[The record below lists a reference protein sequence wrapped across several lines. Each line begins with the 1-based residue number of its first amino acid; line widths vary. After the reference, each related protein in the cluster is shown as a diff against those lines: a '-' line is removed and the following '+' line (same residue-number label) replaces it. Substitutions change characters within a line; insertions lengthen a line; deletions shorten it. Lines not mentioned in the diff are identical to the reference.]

1 MKVKK
6 QSVQGAK
13 WRRLDN
19 TAKIFPVIAN
29 ENMSNVFRI
38 SVTLKETVRPF
49 VLQMALMQILPEFEG
64 FRVKLRRGFFWYYFE
79 TNKKM
84 PEIEKEATYPC
95 RFIDPHS
102 SQMFLFRVSY
112 YKCRINLEVFHALT
126 DGMGAVNFLK
136 ALTYQYLA
144 LLENSAEGL
153 VTWAEKVYKK
163 TEVLQDVEDSYLKH
177 YGKVEKKRYSDE
189 TAYQLSG
196 EYLPLEGQNVI
207 HGYIDL
213 TGLKKVCRE
222 AGVSITKYLA
232 ALLIW
237 SVYQVYLRGKPSDKP
252 VAINLPINLRSF
264 FASET
269 TANFFAVTMIN
280 YLFSNEICTF
290 EDVLAEVGKQMD
302 EKIVKEKLK
311 EIISY
316 NVSNEKKWYVRAL
329 PLVVKKLGLSA
340 VFFQSSKSHSLT
352 LSNLGPVEVEEK
364 YRKDIEHFDV
374 IIGVSKRQKMK
385 CGVCAFDGKVS
396 FTFNS
401 AFQDTNLQEY
411 FFGYLRQKG
420 ISVELESNGNPDR
433 EHDRKNYPEV
443 AYDVD
448 KFKKIV
454 NIFYLVLFALA
465 AILAIINYATFRHTW
480 WSAIAVAS
488 IGYAAVTIRYSLTRH
503 ANLAFKIVIQSVG
516 AQLLLVV
523 IDYVTGYTGWSV
535 NYAIPSVILF
545 DVAAIVFLIIVNRL
559 NWQSYFMYQIAIT
572 IFSFIPLALWAFDLI
587 NRPLMAIIT
596 VIISVAILSVTILMG
611 DRSVKK
617 ELIRR
622 FHL

>member
-1 MKVKK
+1 MKMKR

-38 SVTLKETVRPF
+38 SVTLKEAVRPF
-49 VLQMALMQILPEFEG
+49 VLQMALLKVLPGFEG

-79 TNKKM
+79 TNRRM
-84 PEIEKEATYPC
+84 PEIEKETTYPC

-136 ALTYQYLA
+136 ALTCQYLA
-144 LLENSAEGL
+144 LLENDGQGL
-153 VTWAEKVYKK
+153 VSGAGPAIKSADVK
-163 TEVLQDVEDSYLKH
+163 QDVEDSYLKH
-177 YGKVEKKRYSDE
+177 YGKTKKKRYSDE
-189 TAYQLSG
+189 AAYQLTG
-196 EYLPLEGQNVI
+196 DYLLLDGQNII
-207 HGYIDL
+207 HGYIDQ
-213 TGLKKVCRE
+213 GKLKAVCRE

-232 ALLIW
+232 SLLIW
-237 SVYQVYLRGKPSDKP
+237 SVYQVYLKGKPCDKP
-252 VAINLPINLRSF
+252 VAVNLPINLRSF

-269 TANFFAVTMIN
+269 TSNFFAVTMIN
-280 YLFSNEICTF
+280 YLFAHEDCAF
-290 EDVLAEVGKQMD
+290 EDVLQSVGKQMD
-302 EKIVKEKLK
+302 EKIVRERLE

-329 PLVVKKLGLSA
+329 PLAIKSIGLNAIFLS
-340 VFFQSSKSHSLT
+340 SSKGHSVT
-352 LSNLGPVEVEEK
+352 LSNLGPVEVEPK
-364 YRKDIEHFDV
+364 YQKAIDHFDV
-374 IIGVSKRQKMK
+374 IIGVSERQRMK
-385 CGVCAFDGKVS
+385 CGVCAYNGTIS
-396 FTFNS
+396 FTFDS

-411 FFGYLRQKG
+411 FFGFLKSKE
-420 ISVELESNGNPDR
+420 IPVELESNGCPDKV
-433 EHDRKNYPEV
+433 HDKKNYPEIV
-443 AYDVD
+443 YDVSV
-448 KFKKIV
+448 FKKIV
-454 NIFYLVLFALA
+454 HVFYFVLFFLA
-465 AILAIINYATFRHTW
+465 AILAAINLATFKGTW
-480 WSAIAVAS
+480 WSAIAIAS
-488 IGYAAVTIRYSLTRH
+488 IAYGAVTVRYSLTRH
-503 ANLAFKIVIQSVG
+503 ANLAFKLVIQSVG
-516 AQLLLVV
+516 AQILLVV
-523 IDYVTGYTGWSV
+523 IDYVTIYTGWSV

-545 DVAAIVFLIIVNRL
+545 DVVAIVCLILINRL

-572 IFSFIPLALWAFDLI
+572 IFSFIPLALWAAGLI
-587 NRPLMAIIT
+587 TRPLMAVIT
-596 VIISVAILSVTILMG
+596 VIVSVVVLGITIVMG